1 MITEQAF
8 QTINGPV
15 AAGRQRASGLRFA
28 DLKTQSL
35 LHAIVVFRLLVPGF
49 RCADLRNHL
58 APLTGR
64 EPETISQGAITYQLR
79 RLRLHGLI
87 ERIPKTFRYRVTQFG
102 LRVALFFTRTYNR
115 LLRPGLAAA
124 LPGKRSLETSLQRA
138 FDNLDTKVSEWIKKA
153 QLAV

>member
-1 MITEQAF
+1 M
-8 QTINGPV
+8 
-15 AAGRQRASGLRFA
+15 
-28 DLKTQSL
+28 
-35 LHAIVVFRLLVPGF
+35 
-49 RCADLRNHL
+49 
-58 APLTGR
+58 TGR

-153 QLAV
+153 QMAV

>member
-1 MITEQAF
+1 M
-8 QTINGPV
+8 
-15 AAGRQRASGLRFA
+15 R
-28 DLKTQSL
+28 
-35 LHAIVVFRLLVPGF
+35 LVPGF
-49 RCADLRNHL
+49 RCDDLRNHL

-102 LRVALFFTRTYNR
+102 LRVALFFTRTCNR

-124 LPGKRSLETSLQRA
+124 LHGKTSLETCSQRA
-138 FDNLDTKVSEWIKKA
+138 FDNLDTKVSECIKKA
-153 QLAV
+153 QMGV

>member
-1 MITEQAF
+1 M
-8 QTINGPV
+8 
-15 AAGRQRASGLRFA
+15 
-28 DLKTQSL
+28 
-35 LHAIVVFRLLVPGF
+35 
-49 RCADLRNHL
+49 
-58 APLTGR
+58 TGR

-124 LPGKRSLETSLQRA
+124 LPGKPSLETSLQRA

-153 QLAV
+153 QMAV